1 MVMGAE
7 MDKALVSARVWQRI
21 LDIRNGTGCP
31 CCGDW
36 SAAERA
42 ALAIYAPL
50 ARRDRGPVTIGQIGQ
65 SLDGR
70 VATVAGDARDIS
82 GPDGL
87 KHLHRL
93 RAISDA
99 VVIGVRTALHDSPRL
114 TVRLCDGHNPA
125 RVVID
130 PRGRLPNDAQ
140 IFADDGARRIVLQ
153 HGDTARPKGVEVVR
167 LPASAEGSM
176 SPRHILR
183 ALNGTGLNTVLI
195 EGGGITVSRFFQ
207 AGLLTRLHVA
217 VAPLLI
223 GGGPQGFHTLNPVAQ
238 LSDATRPDT
247 RVFNIGSDILFDC
260 GLASAQDIV
269 SAPWHGVARQMR

>member
-1 MVMGAE
+1 
-7 MDKALVSARVWQRI
+7 MDKADVSADVWRRI
-21 LDIRNGTGCP
+21 LGIRDGTGCP

-50 ARRDRGPVTIGQIGQ
+50 ARRDMGPVTIGQIGQ

-99 VVIGVRTALHDSPRL
+99 VVIGVRTALQDSPRL

-153 HGDTARPKGVEVVR
+153 HGDTARPNGVEVIR
-167 LPASAEGSM
+167 LPAAAEGSM

-183 ALNGTGLNTVLI
+183 ALQGTGLNTVLI

-207 AGLLTRLHVA
+207 SGLLTRLHVA

-223 GGGPQGFHTLNPVAQ
+223 GGGPQGFHTPNPVAQ

-247 RVFNIGSDILFDC
+247 RVFDIGSDILFDC
-260 GLASAQDIV
+260 ALASAQDIV
-269 SAPWHGVARQMR
+269 SAPWHGIARQMP